1 MNIRKLLT
9 ALLSLTLGMTGASA
23 QLLWKVTGNGVKDAT
38 YLFGTHHLA
47 PVSMLDSVA
56 GFADAMASVSG
67 VVGEID
73 MSAATDPANMQT
85 IMTMSMAPAD
95 SLLTSLLTPAQT
107 DSVDTVLARLT
118 GGQLTVAG
126 MARVKPATLAT
137 QLAMLQHMTDP
148 VMAEAMA
155 SGQQLDTRV
164 QQLAREAGKQVDGFE
179 TLEQQLQIL
188 MGAPLTEQAEALME
202 TVRGCMDGSANE
214 KVGKLNR
221 AYLNRN
227 LDSIAEI
234 FFDPDQMTAD
244 EMKRLVTDRN
254 LAWAEKLDTLMHER
268 PVMVAVGCG
277 HLPGDKGLIAL
288 LRRMGYTVEPAGRF
302 AE

>member
-1 MNIRKLLT
+1 MNIKKLLA
-9 ALLSLTLGMTGASA
+9 ALLSLTLGMTCASA
-23 QLLWKVTGNGVKDAT
+23 QLLWKVTGNGIKEAT

-47 PVSMLDSVA
+47 PVSMLDSVT
-56 GFADAMASVSG
+56 GFDSAMASVDG
-67 VVGEID
+67 VIGEID

-85 IMTMSMAPAD
+85 IITMSMAPAD
-95 SLLTSLLTPAQT
+95 SLLTSLLTTAQI

-137 QLAMLQHMTDP
+137 QLAMLEHMTDP
-148 VMAEAMA
+148 VIAEAVS
-155 SGQQLDTRV
+155 SGQQLDTKV
-164 QQLAREAGKQVDGFE
+164 QQLAREAGKRVDGFE
-179 TLEQQLQIL
+179 TLEQQLRIL
-188 MGAPLTEQAEALME
+188 MGAPLHEQAEALME
-202 TVRGCMDGSANE
+202 TVRGCLDGTANE

-221 AYLNRN
+221 AYLERN

-234 FFDPDQMTAD
+234 FFDPAQMTAD

-254 LAWAEKLDTLMHER
+254 MAWAGKLDTLMHER

-288 LRRMGYTVEPAGRF
+288 LRRMGYTVEPVGQF